1 MNMSNVLLIVLAILL
16 LWGAI
21 NLDRSSQF
29 RVVEDTNSQLNDS
42 IEFLRKLKGKSAREE
57 SDSRRIDAYRET
69 VNKAANENPES
80 LNRIEKDFNQ
90 GTEAN
95 SSAIK
100 NLIFSTESINSTLK
114 EIEALSNE
122 IDMKNDLEAKAAIDN
137 LTKLYQTIQNV
148 QMSSG
153 EFTKQSAV
161 LAQNIAEVKDHLA

>member
-1 MNMSNVLLIVLAILL
+1 MNMSNVLIIVLAILL

-21 NLDRSSQF
+21 NLDRSSQV

-90 GTEAN
+90 GTDAN
-95 SSAIK
+95 NSAIN
-100 NLIFSTESINSTLK
+100 NLIFSTENINSTLE
-114 EIEALSNE
+114 EIEALSKE
-122 IDMKNDLEAKAAIDN
+122 IDMKNDVEAKAAIDN
-137 LTKLYQTIQNV
+137 LTKLFQTIQNV